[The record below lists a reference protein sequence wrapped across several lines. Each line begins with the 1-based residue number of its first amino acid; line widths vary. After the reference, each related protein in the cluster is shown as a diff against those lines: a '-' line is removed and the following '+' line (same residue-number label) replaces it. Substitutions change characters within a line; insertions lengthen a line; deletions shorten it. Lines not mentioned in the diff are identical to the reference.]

1 MSAGVGWLFGGIAVN
16 GALRLGVEG
25 LALKESASD
34 LRALEALYLR
44 HAPFLLR
51 VATRLLG
58 SSEAAQDVVH
68 EVFVTA
74 LRAGAM
80 GQEPERWLYG
90 VAKNLVRRHLRGESR
105 RVRAHA
111 RMAEEDAARPAH
123 EGPGDEVLER
133 KRKAEQIRACI
144 ESLPIDQREVFVL
157 YEIEGLEGAA
167 IAALVDVPENTVW
180 SRLRLA
186 RERFKD
192 RWTQLA
198 RRDEA
203 GPTVGATARRGG
215 R

>member
-16 GALRLGVEG
+16 GELRLGVEG

-80 GQEPERWLYG
+80 GQEPER
-90 VAKNLVRRHLRGESR
+90 
-105 RVRAHA
+105 
-111 RMAEEDAARPAH
+111 
-123 EGPGDEVLER
+123 
-133 KRKAEQIRACI
+133 
-144 ESLPIDQREVFVL
+144 
-157 YEIEGLEGAA
+157 
-167 IAALVDVPENTVW
+167 
-180 SRLRLA
+180 
-186 RERFKD
+186 
-192 RWTQLA
+192 
-198 RRDEA
+198 
-203 GPTVGATARRGG
+203 
-215 R
+215 